1 MTSDATHIQSARAET
16 DAGPERLRNLVIG
29 ARLVLWGFDGPVC
42 RLFAG
47 HAAERVSADL
57 LRWLE
62 GRGLRGLPAEA
73 GRVAPDPR
81 AEPEAPD
88 PRAEAGRVAPDP
100 RAEPGRE
107 APDPRAEPGREAPD
121 PQAVLRAAHRRR
133 PGGDLIAQLEE
144 RLTQEE
150 LRAAAS
156 AMPAAYADPLIR
168 TWTAVGA
175 RQAVVTDR
183 SPRAVRAYLAGRG
196 LLACFEPRIYGRTP
210 DAHRLAPDPHRL
222 DRALHATGAV
232 PSTTLVIGD
241 TPAAVAAAREAGVG
255 FLGYARAER
264 KAEAL
269 RRAGAP
275 VVIRSLEPVLRLLR
289 E

>member
-1 MTSDATHIQSARAET
+1 VVTSDATHIPSARTET
-16 DAGPERLRNLVIG
+16 DADPEQLRTLVIG

-47 HAAERVSADL
+47 HAAERVAADL

-62 GRGLRGLPAEA
+62 GRGGRGLRA
-73 GRVAPDPR
+73 G
-81 AEPEAPD
+81 PE
-88 PRAEAGRVAPDP
+88 
-100 RAEPGRE
+100 RE
-107 APDPRAEPGREAPD
+107 APDRRAESEREALD
-121 PQAVLRAAHRRR
+121 PQALLRAAHRRH
-133 PGGDLIAQLEE
+133 PGSDLIAELEE

-168 TWTAVGA
+168 TWTAVGV
-175 RQAVVTDR
+175 RLAVTTDR

-210 DAHRLAPDPHRL
+210 DVHRLAPDPHRL
-222 DRALHATGAV
+222 DRALRATGAV

-264 KAEAL
+264 KAAVL

-275 VVIRSLEPVLRLLR
+275 VVVRSLEPVLRLLR